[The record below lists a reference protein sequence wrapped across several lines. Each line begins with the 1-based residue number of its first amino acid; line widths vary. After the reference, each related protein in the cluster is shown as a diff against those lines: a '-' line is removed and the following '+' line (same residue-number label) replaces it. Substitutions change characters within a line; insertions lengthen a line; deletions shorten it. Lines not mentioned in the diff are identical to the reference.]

1 MILINPIILTAETS
15 DDSVT
20 DFFNR
25 DQTELNEEDEL
36 DQPNEEESINN
47 QQLPIDDNSP
57 TLFGLAIRIIAV
69 LALIIG
75 LIYILLKLFNRSSY
89 FNKQSDV
96 LVNLGGISLGTGKSV
111 QMLKVGEKIYLVGV
125 GDDISILTEI
135 TDESIKQQLLDRQQ
149 SSNLSAQSFLEQF
162 NFKDKLKK
170 SKSTEEQETDPLEK
184 RDFAAL
190 FKGELESMQEK
201 RAKIRDKSKEDT
213 DL

>member
-1 MILINPIILTAETS
+1 MKKLISLSLVLLILINPIILIAETN

-25 DQTELNEEDEL
+25 DQTELNEEDESE
-36 DQPNEEESINN
+36 QSNGEESINN

-96 LVNLGGISLGTGKSV
+96 LVNLGGISLGTGQPV
-111 QMLKVGEKIYLVGV
+111 QMLNVE
-125 GDDISILTEI
+125 
-135 TDESIKQQLLDRQQ
+135 
-149 SSNLSAQSFLEQF
+149 
-162 NFKDKLKK
+162 
-170 SKSTEEQETDPLEK
+170 
-184 RDFAAL
+184 AL
-190 FKGELESMQEK
+190 
-201 RAKIRDKSKEDT
+201 I
-213 DL
+213 

>member
-1 MILINPIILTAETS
+1 MKKLISLSLVLLILINPIILTAETN

-36 DQPNEEESINN
+36 DQLNEEESTNN

-96 LVNLGGISLGTGKSV
+96 LVNLGGISLGTGRS
-111 QMLKVGEKIYLVGV
+111 
-125 GDDISILTEI
+125 
-135 TDESIKQQLLDRQQ
+135 
-149 SSNLSAQSFLEQF
+149 
-162 NFKDKLKK
+162 
-170 SKSTEEQETDPLEK
+170 EEHTSE
-184 RDFAAL
+184 
-190 FKGELESMQEK
+190 
-201 RAKIRDKSKEDT
+201 
-213 DL
+213 